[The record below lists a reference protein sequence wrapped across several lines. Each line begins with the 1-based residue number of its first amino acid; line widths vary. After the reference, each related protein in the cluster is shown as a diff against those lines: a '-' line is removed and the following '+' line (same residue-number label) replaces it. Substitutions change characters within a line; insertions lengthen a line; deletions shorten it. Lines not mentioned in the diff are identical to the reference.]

1 MMTPEEPTA
10 PPDNAAV
17 GLSHYLPGHPC
28 EPDTHHQTLLEQVAA
43 QARQIDELQQQQ
55 ESARLFMAAIDQ
67 SSESIFFTDAK
78 GTILYV
84 NRCFEETSGY
94 RRDELI
100 GQNPRLLKSG
110 LHPHSFYQ
118 HMWRTLLSGQVF
130 RGQLVNKRK
139 DGSLYQAEAHIAP
152 VRNPL
157 GKITRF
163 VSVKTDIAKFVEAQ
177 RKLESINQ
185 DLARSNAELEQ
196 FAYVASHDLQEP
208 LRSVSSCLQLLKM
221 RYAGQLDDR
230 ADEFIAHAV
239 AANQRMRELIDALLA
254 LSRINADA
262 ALVPTNSAAVFSM
275 VRENLAQSIE
285 ESGAQLTWEEL
296 PVVSAIPQ
304 MLGQLLQNLVGNAI
318 KFRGDGPPV
327 VRVGVQREGPEW
339 VFSVSDQGIGIEP
352 QHFERIFL
360 LFQRLHTREEY
371 TGTGLGLA
379 ICQKIVERHGGR
391 IWLESQPG
399 HGSTF
404 FFTLRAS
411 H

>member
-1 MMTPEEPTA
+1 
-10 PPDNAAV
+10 
-17 GLSHYLPGHPC
+17 
-28 EPDTHHQTLLEQVAA
+28 
-43 QARQIDELQQQQ
+43 
-55 ESARLFMAAIDQ
+55 
-67 SSESIFFTDAK
+67 
-78 GTILYV
+78 
-84 NRCFEETSGY
+84 
-94 RRDELI
+94 
-100 GQNPRLLKSG
+100 
-110 LHPHSFYQ
+110 
-118 HMWRTLLSGQVF
+118 MWRTLLSGQVF

-163 VSVKTDIAKFVEAQ
+163 VSVKTDITKFVEAQ
-177 RKLESINQ
+177 RELESINQ

-262 ALVPTNSAAVFSM
+262 ALVPTNSAAVFST

-318 KFRGDGPPV
+318 KFRGDCPPV
-327 VRVGVQREGPEW
+327 VRVGALREGSEW
-339 VFSVSDQGIGIEP
+339 VFSISDQGIGIEP
-352 QHFERIFL
+352 QHFERIFR
-360 LFQRLHTREEY
+360 LFQCLHTREEY

-404 FFTLRAS
+404 FFTLLAS